1 MTYFSMLNEKDTN
14 TITDEMFIPINPILL
29 SSDGDEVLAEWL
41 DFVNKMHDYKEE
53 IVEADMNSGVFGI
66 VVNRVLGQFDQ
77 D

>member
-1 MTYFSMLNEKDTN
+1 MHNEKDTN

-41 DFVNKMHDYKEE
+41 DFVNKMHAFKEE
-53 IVEADMNSGVFGI
+53 IVEADMSSGVFGI
-66 VVNRVLGQFDQ
+66 VVSRVLGQFDQ